1 MATDDQRAA
10 SAERR
15 REYGTIE
22 KDLSS
27 VVDQVQ
33 TLVIQFHEM
42 STVVARLADRVPEG
56 LAGKLLTID
65 FELQSL
71 ADTLGKQYVSRD
83 DFIEL
88 RTEHRTVK
96 RLVYGFVGVVLMAV
110 AVALV
115 ALVVKR

>member
-1 MATDDQRAA
+1 MSDAERAECEP
-10 SAERR
+10 ERR

-33 TLVIQFHEM
+33 SLVNRFHEM
-42 STVVARLADRVPEG
+42 AMQISRLADRVPEG
-56 LAGKLLTID
+56 LARRLVVID
-65 FELQSL
+65 VELKNL
-71 ADTLGKQYVSRD
+71 ADTLSKQYVSRD

-88 RTEHRTVK
+88 RTEHRTVT
-96 RLVYGFVGVVLMAV
+96 RLVYGFVGVILMAV
-110 AVALV
+110 VVALV